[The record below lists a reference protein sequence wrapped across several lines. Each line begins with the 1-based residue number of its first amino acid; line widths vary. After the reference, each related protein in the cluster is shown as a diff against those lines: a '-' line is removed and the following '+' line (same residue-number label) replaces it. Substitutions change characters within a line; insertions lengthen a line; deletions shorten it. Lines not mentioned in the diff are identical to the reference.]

1 MTALP
6 FMASLSLP
14 RVPAGVVVPWPS
26 VVYQF
31 MAFEGPAWK
40 TELF

>member
-1 MTALP
+1 MIALP

-14 RVPAGVVVPWPS
+14 RVPAGVVEPWPS
-26 VVYQF
+26 VVNQF
-31 MAFEGPAWK
+31 MFLEGPAWN